1 MTSLRS
7 DAARSRA
14 RILDAARDVDVREL
28 RLNDV
33 ARDAGVGVGTVYRHF
48 PNVGALV
55 AALTTDTLDR
65 MRDLGR
71 AAASELDAGQAF
83 ESYLRGAL
91 ALQLE
96 NGGLQSVLLAPVDE
110 APAAREAKAEI
121 FATFSDV
128 LVRAQAAGAIRRGL
142 TVLDVE
148 HLVCGLEYAV
158 RLGEPDDRDRFMV
171 VLMAGLRA
179 S

>member
-14 RILDAARDVDVREL
+14 RILDVARDVDVRDL

-33 ARDAGVGVGTVYRHF
+33 AREAGVGVGTVYRHF

-55 AALTTDTLDR
+55 AALTTDTLER

-71 AAASELDAGQAF
+71 AAASEPDAGQAF

-91 ALQLE
+91 DLQLAD
-96 NGGLQSVLLAPVDE
+96 GGLQAVLLSPVDE
-110 APAAREAKAEI
+110 APRRARPRARSSRPSP
-121 FATFSDV
+121 TCCG
-128 LVRAQAAGAIRRGL
+128 RAQAAGAIRPDL

-148 HLVCGLEYAV
+148 HLVCGIEYAV
-158 RLGEPDDRDRFMV
+158 RLGEPDDRDRLMA